1 MSAVHLYISHAGT
14 LERYKNQNIIL
25 PSYINNMAA
34 LVIRA
39 KNILEEVKDHISK
52 NITSANLPVLASIS
66 AVDFD
71 NVVWQDVDAA
81 LKSVQYDLAKK
92 LDDEGYRR
100 DFCLE
105 PGHRL
110 LVENI
115 DQLVTNYNRILGNV
129 RKYFP
134 DFNAVEKGHNPIFG
148 QDAIVSC
155 FLTKCSGSDLD
166 VWLQEKVNRFTTRDE
181 NLEEDMPDYYARGAH
196 SASIDDKIKHLNDW
210 EPRLSSVS
218 PGLRELFGYGFY
230 TGEAYVSINR
240 LLREKYSE
248 NSYEF
253 TRFAPSLV
261 LPFYT
266 RREMVL
272 YRGDGQA
279 FSPETMR
286 IQGFYSTSL
295 TVDGGT
301 RWVKTGGRFVKIT
314 VPVGTPL
321 LPLILDRDDECEYT
335 LLPGTRLQKS
345 SEAQFQTGHYV
356 EYNVVENPP
365 PLSESD
371 EATIFRNAISYF
383 DFRTMRIRATK
394 IPPMNGKPDI
404 VDIHQFNINLVNRLY

>member
-1 MSAVHLYISHAGT
+1 MN
-14 LERYKNQNIIL
+14 K
-25 PSYINNMAA
+25 MAA
-34 LVIRA
+34 LEIETKTRA
-39 KNILEEVKDHISK
+39 KNIFEEVKDHISK
-52 NITSANLPVLASIS
+52 NITRANLPVLASIS

-71 NVVWQDVDAA
+71 NFVWEDVDAA
-81 LKSVQYDLAKK
+81 LKSVQYDLAKN
-92 LDDEGYRR
+92 LDEEGYRR

-134 DFNAVEKGHNPIFG
+134 EFNAVEEGHNPIFG

-155 FLTKCSGSDLD
+155 YLTKCSDSDLD
-166 VWLQEKVNRFTTRDE
+166 AWLEEKLDRSSTRDE
-181 NLEEDMPDYYARGAH
+181 MLEEDMPDYYARDAH
-196 SASIDDKIKHLNDW
+196 KASIDDKIKHLKYS
-210 EPRLSSVS
+210 EPRLSSIS
-218 PGLRELFGYGFY
+218 PGLREIFGYGFY
-230 TGEAYVSINR
+230 TGEAYVNINH
-240 LLREKYSE
+240 LLRERYSRD
-248 NSYEF
+248 SYEF

-266 RREMVL
+266 HREMVL

-279 FSPETMR
+279 LSPETMR

-301 RWVKTGGRFVKIT
+301 KWVKTGGRFIKIT
-314 VPVGTPL
+314 VPKGTPL
-321 LPLILDRDDECEYT
+321 LPLILDRIEECEFT
-335 LLPGTRLQKS
+335 LLPGTRLQKK

-356 EYNVVENPP
+356 EYKVVENPP

-383 DFRTMRIRATK
+383 DFRTVGIK
-394 IPPMNGKPDI
+394 PKKLPPINGKPDI
-404 VDIHQFNINLVNRLY
+404 VDVHQFNINLVNRLY